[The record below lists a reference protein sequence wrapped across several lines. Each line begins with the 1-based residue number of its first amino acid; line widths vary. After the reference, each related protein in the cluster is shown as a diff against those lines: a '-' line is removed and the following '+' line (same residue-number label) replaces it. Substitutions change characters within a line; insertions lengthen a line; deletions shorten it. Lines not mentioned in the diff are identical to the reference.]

1 MNSRN
6 VTPMMFKTQLIDTSI
21 NDHKYSQFEALVVQD
36 VVREQRD
43 DRVDEEKLQGAEW
56 DQLRADAIVLCDL
69 VVDSGEGHADHWVA

>member
-1 MNSRN
+1 MALNAFPTITNPNHWLMNSRN

-43 DRVDEEKLQGAEW
+43 DRVDEEKLQGAE
-56 DQLRADAIVLCDL
+56 
-69 VVDSGEGHADHWVA
+69 